1 MLDEQDVRRVAMAL
15 PGVTEEDDSCTF
27 EIDGEKFAW
36 PWRERVHPKKPKVER
51 RDVLVVPVDD
61 ENEKL
66 ALCASE
72 PDIFFTEPHYDGYAM
87 VLVRRDAID
96 KARLTELLANARE
109 IVIEKSARKRK
120 RRKA

>member
-1 MLDEQDVRRVAMAL
+1 MLDEQDVRRIAMAL
-15 PGVTEEDDSCTF
+15 PGVTEAGGSCAF
-27 EIDGEKFAW
+27 QVNVKKFAW

-72 PDIFFTEPHYDGYAM
+72 PDIFFTESHYDGYAM
-87 VLVRRDAID
+87 VLVRLDAID
-96 KARLTELLANARE
+96 EARLAELLADARE
-109 IVIEKSARKRK
+109 IVIEKAAKKRK
-120 RRKA
+120 RR